1 MLRDYLKGK
10 GVSQHQVCAH
20 QYHYTQ
26 LDEAVL
32 NNGQV
37 DGQPYLVVEHIVR
50 HDWYPVTGNCICT
63 VGIVGGPSRGSAETL
78 SNHYSGVPY
87 AVGNIGEN
95 VLVFDK
101 YWSRIMLT
109 TSAVTTSTLS

>member
-78 SNHYSGVPY
+78 SNHYS
-87 AVGNIGEN
+87 E
-95 VLVFDK
+95 F
-101 YWSRIMLT
+101 LT
-109 TSAVTTSTLS
+109 RLGILGKTYSHSTSTGHALC